1 MSIGKEYYVKENN
14 THKQGVRQFSV
25 CLTKNDEVM
34 FKGSLSD
41 CASYIKL
48 KNNGSLL

>member
-1 MSIGKEYYVKENN
+1 MSIGKEYYVKDNLYRE
-14 THKQGVRQFSV
+14 KGLKQFSV

-48 KNNGSLL
+48 KNNGYLL